1 MMYKSFWNSIKIIRR
16 IKGGDWVNTL
26 DHGWITYELYKHYKS
41 MGYDPGT
48 IKFEKKENKK
58 DDNR

>member
-16 IKGGDWVNTL
+16 IKGNDWVDTV

-41 MGYDPGT
+41 MGYDPVT
-48 IKFEKKENKK
+48 IKIEFNIKK
-58 DDNR
+58 

>member
-1 MMYKSFWNSIKIIRR
+1 MYKSFWNSIKIIRR

-41 MGYDPGT
+41 MGYDPGP
-48 IKFEKKENKK
+48 IKFEKN
-58 DDNR
+58 NSTRV